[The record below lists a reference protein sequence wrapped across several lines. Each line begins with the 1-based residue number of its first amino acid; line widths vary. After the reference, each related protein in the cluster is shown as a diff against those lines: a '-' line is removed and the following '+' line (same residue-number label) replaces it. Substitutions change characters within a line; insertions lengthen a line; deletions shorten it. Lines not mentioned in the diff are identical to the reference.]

1 MILRSEAPGWY
12 SVAFNQL
19 IEKDFDKDLV
29 MLKNEKLQKSKQM
42 EQNGVMASGLVV
54 EAVVNIISI

>member
-1 MILRSEAPGWY
+1 
-12 SVAFNQL
+12 VAFNQL